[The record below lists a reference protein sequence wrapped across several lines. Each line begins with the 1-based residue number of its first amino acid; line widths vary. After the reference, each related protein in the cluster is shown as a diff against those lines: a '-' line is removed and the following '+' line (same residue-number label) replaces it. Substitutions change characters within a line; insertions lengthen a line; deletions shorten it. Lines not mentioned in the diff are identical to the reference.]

1 MPSMVQIGDDQVDM
15 DDPCA
20 VVAALRKVRL
30 QLAAGGG
37 VVRARFGEDDVQF
50 SASSMPALR
59 DLIAEYEGLCAAKSG
74 HRRRYAKRIRYSA
87 R

>member
-1 MPSMVQIGDDQVDM
+1 MANFVQIGDASVDIE
-15 DDPCA
+15 DPCA
-20 VVAALRKVRL
+20 VVTALRKVQL

-50 SASSMPALR
+50 SASSMTALR
-59 DLIAEYEGLCAAKSG
+59 DLISHYEGLCTAKSG
-74 HRRRYAKRIRYSA
+74 RRARFAKRIRYTG

>member
-1 MPSMVQIGDDQVDM
+1 MPNMVQIGDDAVDI

-20 VVAALRKVRL
+20 VVAALRKVQL

-50 SASSMPALR
+50 SASSMSALR
-59 DLIAEYEGLCAAKSG
+59 DLIGQYEGLCAAKSG
-74 HRRRYAKRIRYSA
+74 RRARFAKRMRFTG